1 MRNIYFLLVI
11 YVLLFISCAND
22 STTPTSNSN
31 EYSIIGKIVDKSS
44 GQGLQGTLVK
54 IESNQNA
61 YQAFTGEDGSFGFQ
75 NINSGEYLLSTETSL
90 EGKIIID
97 TCGYY
102 NTESTNWG
110 TIYTDSFAS
119 IIGIVHLEGASD
131 HSFINVQLLGTDK
144 SALTTNQGNFRIDFI
159 FPDTYDIYISKEG
172 TYKEIRINDLEIKQG
187 DIINVDTTMSYRF
200 KPLVLEEESEL
211 DFLINKNSGF
221 CYANGYFW
229 YTNGFGLIQYDQ
241 INQTEEQVYIHSPF
255 YLGDPYVTYDY
266 DDGIWLSGDEPYEL
280 YYRKYSISENAIID
294 SIRLNSL
301 PLHDLFRIAYDPL
314 SDNLVLFE
322 SYTAFFPKIH
332 KLDFQSGAIQ
342 TVDLQIEEFDFN
354 NYKNI
359 NIDRI
364 FIAPTGKVYF
374 IIITTDLNDIR
385 KYYLYLCNNVIDLK
399 LIQIYKFP
407 DSYKYFNRLSY
418 YNNEIYI
425 IGAKVHKLV
434 L

>member
-1 MRNIYFLLVI
+1 MRKLNFILFTFAI
-11 YVLLFISCAND
+11 LFISCTND

-31 EYSIIGKIVDKSS
+31 DYSIIGKIVDKSS

-54 IESNQNA
+54 IESSQNA
-61 YQAFTGEDGSFGFQ
+61 YQTFTGEEGSFGFQ

-90 EGKIIID
+90 EGKIVSD

-110 TIYTDSFAS
+110 TIYTESFAS
-119 IIGIVHLEGASD
+119 IIGTVQLEGVSD

-159 FPDTYDIYISKEG
+159 FPATYDIYISKEE
-172 TYKEIRINDLEIKQG
+172 TYKEIRINDLIIKQG
-187 DIINVDTTMSYRF
+187 DIISVDTTMSYRF
-200 KPLVLEEESEL
+200 KPLALEEDSEL

-221 CYANGYFW
+221 CYVNGYFW
-229 YTNGFGLIQYDQ
+229 YTNRYGLIQYDP
-241 INQTEEQVYIHSPF
+241 INQIEEQVYSHSPY

-266 DDGIWLSGDEPYEL
+266 DDGIWLSMDEPYEW

-294 SIRLNSL
+294 SIRLSTL
-301 PLHDLFRIAYDPL
+301 PIHDVFRIAYDPL
-314 SDNLVLFE
+314 SDNLILFE
-322 SYTAFFPKIH
+322 SYTAFYPKIH
-332 KLDFQSGAIQ
+332 KLDLQSGAIQ

-359 NIDRI
+359 KIDRI

-374 IIITTDLNDIR
+374 IVITTDLNDIG

-425 IGAKVHKLV
+425 IDSKVHKLV